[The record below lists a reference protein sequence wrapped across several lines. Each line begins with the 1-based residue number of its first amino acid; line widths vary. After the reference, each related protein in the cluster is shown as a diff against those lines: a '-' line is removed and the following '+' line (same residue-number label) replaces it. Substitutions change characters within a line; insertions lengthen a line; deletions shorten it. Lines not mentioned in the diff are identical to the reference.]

1 VVDDVQRRWRR
12 RACAIAVAAAA
23 AAVMP
28 HAAPATMSS
37 PSPVVGPATMSSPAA
52 ISSPSA
58 AARRCRGAGA
68 RPSRARR
75 STLRAAIL
83 CLVNRERARRGIR
96 PLRRHRRLGRAAA
109 RHARDMVRHRYFAHQ
124 RAGGPDLGTRLARAG
139 WRGSA
144 AGETIAYGCGGSGTP
159 RAAVRGWMA
168 SPGHNA
174 ILLSGHYGL
183 AGPGVAKRAPVS
195 CRGGA
200 TWVLDV
206 GRR

>member
-1 VVDDVQRRWRR
+1 VVG
-12 RACAIAVAAAA
+12 ACAAAA
-23 AAVMP
+23 AA
-28 HAAPATMSS
+28 APQA
-37 PSPVVGPATMSSPAA
+37 VPATMSSPAR
-52 ISSPSA
+52 ISYPSAATIATPATASPA

-68 RPSRARR
+68 RPGRARR

-83 CLVNRERARRGIR
+83 CLVNRERTRRGIR
-96 PLRRHRRLGRAAA
+96 PLRRNRRLGRAAG
-109 RHARDMVRHRYFAHQ
+109 RHARDMVRHRYFDHQ

-144 AGETIAYGCGGSGTP
+144 AGETIAYGCGASSTA
-159 RAAVRGWMA
+159 RVAVRGWMA

-174 ILLSGHYGL
+174 ILLSGQYGQ
-183 AGPGVAKRAPVS
+183 AGPGVAKRAPVR

>member
-1 VVDDVQRRWRR
+1 
-12 RACAIAVAAAA
+12 
-23 AAVMP
+23 MP
-28 HAAPATMSS
+28 HAAPATTSS
-37 PSPVVGPATMSSPAA
+37 PAATMSSSTTA
-52 ISSPSA
+52 SSSSA
-58 AARRCRGAGA
+58 TIMFRSVAARRCRGAGA
-68 RPSRARR
+68 RAPRARR

-96 PLRRHRRLGRAAA
+96 PLRRDRRLGRAAT
-109 RHARDMVRHRYFAHQ
+109 RHARDMVRHRYFSHQ
-124 RAGGPDLGTRLARAG
+124 RAGGPDLGARLTRAG

-144 AGETIAYGCGGSGTP
+144 AGETIAYGCGSASTP
-159 RAAVRGWMA
+159 RVAVRGWMA

-174 ILLSGHYGL
+174 ILLSGHYGFG
-183 AGPGVAKRAPVS
+183 GPGVAKRAPVD